1 MDIREIRDNEMKE
14 ALDLVWRTF
23 LEFEAPD
30 YTLDGIKEFKRTI
43 DDKIWLSKMVFY
55 GAFEGDKLLGV
66 IATKDFEH
74 ISLFFVDGN
83 HHKKG
88 IGRKLFQ
95 KACDLNQSGSYTANS
110 SPYAKGVYEHLG
122 FVYLSG
128 EQNVNGLRFYPM
140 RNDNILL
147 YKNGSVK

>member
-1 MDIREIRDNEMKE
+1 MDIRKIRDNEMKE

-30 YTLDGIKEFKRTI
+30 YTEDGIKEFKRTI
-43 DDKIWLSKMVFY
+43 DDKLWLSKLVFY

-95 KACDLNQSGSYTANS
+95 KVCDLNQSGFYTANS

-147 YKNGSVK
+147 YKNESVK